1 MELRE
6 GSLILLTPNL
16 LQNIGYFS
24 NTFVLQG
31 FEGVDFRFAS
41 DVAVMGIVVFDA
53 LGAERFNAGGGRAE
67 IGEGFPVVFR
77 TGLFDEFGG

>member
-1 MELRE
+1 MF
-6 GSLILLTPNL
+6 
-16 LQNIGYFS
+16 QNIGYFS
-24 NTFVLQG
+24 NTFVFQG
-31 FEGVDFRFAS
+31 FEGVDFRFTS
-41 DVAVMGIVVFDA
+41 DVTVMSIVVFDA